1 MPLVLRPFAPAPD
14 SKTVPLRLHGYP
26 QNSSR
31 EVSPASTFSMPLLRI
46 PASVAGHNVPAP
58 VPRPDGGSNQQC
70 GVHHNQFMDSGAS
83 AKTFGLQAG
92 QPCGWYSV
100 TVRASVIPAGVFLR
114 QWQARTGG
122 NRDTAANQSLRHH
135 ARQTGREQ
143 ERLPPISC
151 KRVIAPTAVLVCSVE
166 VPGVRSV
173 KPEQR
178 FLRFRY
184 RGFTDHHHIRVLTQN
199 CAQATGDVMPT
210 RVLTCV

>member
-1 MPLVLRPFAPAPD
+1 MPLVLRPLRSSAD

-26 QNSSR
+26 QNFIER
-31 EVSPASTFSMPLLRI
+31 GSPASTFSMPLLRI
-46 PASVAGHNVPAP
+46 PAECCRNNVPAP
-58 VPRPDGGSNQQC
+58 VPRPDGGSNHAMWR
-70 GVHHNQFMDSGAS
+70 HHNQFMDGSTS
-83 AKTFGLQAG
+83 AKTFVITGG

-100 TVRASVIPAGVFLR
+100 TACVSEIPIRRFLR
-114 QWQARTGG
+114 RWQARPDGS
-122 NRDTAANQSLRHH
+122 RSTACGPVLRHH

-143 ERLPPISC
+143 ERLHAHIL

-166 VPGVRSV
+166 STRCRSV

-184 RGFTDHHHIRVLTQN
+184 RGFHRPHHIRVLTQN
-199 CAQATGDVMPT
+199 CAQATGECHAE